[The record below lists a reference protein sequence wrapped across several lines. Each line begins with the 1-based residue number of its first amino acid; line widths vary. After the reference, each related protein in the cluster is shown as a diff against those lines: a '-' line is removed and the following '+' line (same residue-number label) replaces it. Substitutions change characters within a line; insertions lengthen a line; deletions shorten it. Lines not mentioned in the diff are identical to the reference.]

1 MKEKQ
6 AMLGRVHGWVAGRI
20 RSLIDQRRHNPDRGD
35 ESVNKILWAGVIVA
49 LVAIVGGIFRDT
61 IVDAFNALQISLGF
75 PG

>member
-1 MKEKQ
+1 
-6 AMLGRVHGWVAGRI
+6 MLGRLQGWVAGRI
-20 RSLIDQRRHNPDRGD
+20 HYLVDQHRRERDRGD

-75 PG
+75 SG

>member
-1 MKEKQ
+1 MWGGLQ
-6 AMLGRVHGWVAGRI
+6 GWFAGRI
-20 RSLIDQRRHNPDRGD
+20 RYAIDQYRNEPDRGD

-75 PG
+75 SGD